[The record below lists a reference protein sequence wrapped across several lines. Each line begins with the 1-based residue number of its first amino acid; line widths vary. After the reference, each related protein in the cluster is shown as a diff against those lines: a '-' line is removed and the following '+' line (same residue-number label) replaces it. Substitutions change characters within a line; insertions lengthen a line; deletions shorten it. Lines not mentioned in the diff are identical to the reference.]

1 MAFITMVKKLTR
13 DGQPC
18 AKCRDVEARMR
29 REGLFEQIDRVVI
42 AQEGDLDSE
51 GMRLAQ
57 IYQVERAPFFLV
69 ADPAGDVRV
78 YTVYFKLLRDV
89 LKPAIGKSAPR
100 PPLPGPVAAPE
111 PI

>member
-29 REGLFEQIDRVVI
+29 REGLFDQIDRVVI
-42 AQEGDLDSE
+42 AQEGDLSSE
-51 GMRLAQ
+51 GMRLAE
-57 IYQVERAPFFLV
+57 IYQVDRAPFFLV
-69 ADPAGDVRV
+69 ADDNGDVQI

-89 LKPAIGKSAPR
+89 LKPIKEKRPSLSDLLSPAP
-100 PPLPGPVAAPE
+100 AADF
-111 PI
+111 I

>member
-1 MAFITMVKKLTR
+1 MAFITMVKKLGR

-29 REGLFEQIDRVVI
+29 REGLFEQIDRVVV

-69 ADPAGDVRV
+69 ADSNGDVQI
-78 YTVYFKLLRDV
+78 YTVYFKLLREV
-89 LKPAIGKSAPR
+89 LRPAETKRSIP
-100 PPLPGPVAAPE
+100 PGPLFNPSLVN
-111 PI
+111 

>member
-1 MAFITMVKKLTR
+1 MAFITMVKKLGR

-57 IYQVERAPFFLV
+57 IYQVDRAPFFLV
-69 ADPAGDVRV
+69 ADSTGDVQI

-89 LKPAIGKSAPR
+89 LKPAGGKTSR
-100 PPLPGPVAAPE
+100 PPSRLFNPSLAN
-111 PI
+111 